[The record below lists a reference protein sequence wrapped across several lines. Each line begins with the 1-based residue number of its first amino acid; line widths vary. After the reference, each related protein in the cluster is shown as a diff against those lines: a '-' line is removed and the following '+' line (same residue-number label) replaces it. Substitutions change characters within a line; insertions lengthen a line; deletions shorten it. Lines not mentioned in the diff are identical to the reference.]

1 MARIHSHIADAARM
15 NIGTLAASSGL
26 SPKAIRYYERIGLT
40 PPATRSPNGYRT
52 YTAHD
57 LQILRFIERAGRLG
71 FSIGDIRSLLSLWAD
86 KSRAS
91 GDVKALALRQINRID
106 RKVTELESLKRGL
119 ADLVRSDHGDRRLN
133 WSAMERIGDE
143 RDGPAAAESHP
154 TTDKIGRA

>member
-1 MARIHSHIADAARM
+1 MARIHDHTVDAARM

-40 PPATRSPNGYRT
+40 PPATCSPNGYRT
-52 YTAHD
+52 YTARD
-57 LQILRFIERAGRLG
+57 LRILRFIERAGRLG

-91 GDVKALALRQINRID
+91 GEVKALALRQINHIEW
-106 RKVTELESLKRGL
+106 KVTELESLKRAL
-119 ADLVRSDHGDRRLN
+119 ADLVRWDHGDRRLD
-133 WSAMERIGDE
+133 WSAMERTGDE
-143 RDGPAAAESHP
+143 RDGPASAESHP